1 MKIYDCCMFFDEE
14 MLLGLRLKTLN
25 KYVDKFIIVESKYTH
40 SGDKKKLIFDINKY
54 TEFKN
59 KINYIVIEDPP
70 EDIEDIN
77 NDDDENQKN
86 IKHIMN
92 ALRRENYQRNKIND
106 GLKDAAPEDWIIIS
120 DLDEIPNLDE
130 INFNTINKKIIFFKQ
145 RVFYY
150 KLNLELKNIHWI
162 GSKAVQKKNL
172 ISPQWLR
179 NIKDRIYPKWRLDI
193 IFSKK
198 KYNNIFY
205 VYAGG
210 WHFSYVKKPEDIE
223 KKLKSYLHHREYDL
237 EPLGIEKIKNFVNN
251 KSVIYDHRVDQTQ
264 YKFSGT
270 QKLEK
275 IKLNTLPPDIENNI
289 NFYILNINNH
299 IILY

>member
-1 MKIYDCCMFFDEE
+1 MFFDEE
-14 MLLGLRLKTLN
+14 MLLGLRLKTLD
-25 KYVDKFIIVESKYTH
+25 KYIDKFIIVESKYTH
-40 SGDKKKLIFDINKY
+40 SGDKKKLIFNINKY
-54 TEFKN
+54 SEFKS
-59 KINYIVIEDPP
+59 KINYIVTEDPP
-70 EDIEDIN
+70 EGIENIN
-77 NDDDENQKN
+77 NDDNENQKN

-92 ALRRENYQRNKIND
+92 ALRRENYQRNKIMD
-106 GLKDAAPEDWIIIS
+106 GLNEADPEDWVIIS
-120 DLDEIPNLDE
+120 DLDEIPNLDK
-130 INFNTINKKIIFFKQ
+130 INFNKINKKIIFFKQ

-150 KLNLELKNIHWI
+150 KLNLELKKIHWI
-162 GSKAVQKKNL
+162 GSKAVLKKNL

-179 NIKDRIYPKWRLDI
+179 NIKDRIYSRWRFDI

-205 VYAGG
+205 MDDGG
-210 WHFSYVKKPEDIE
+210 WHFSYIKKPEDIE

-264 YKFSGT
+264 YKFSGS

-275 IKLNTLPPDIENNI
+275 IELNNLPPDVKNNV
-289 NFYILNINNH
+289 NFYKEWLE
-299 IILY
+299 

>member
-1 MKIYDCCMFFDEE
+1 MFFDEE

-54 TEFKN
+54 SEFKN
-59 KINYIVIEDPP
+59 KINYIASEDPP
-70 EDIEDIN
+70 EGIENIN
-77 NDDDENQKN
+77 NDDEENQKN

-92 ALRRENYQRNKIND
+92 ALRRENYQRNKIKD
-106 GLKDAAPEDWIIIS
+106 GLNEAAPEDWIIIS
-120 DLDEIPNLDE
+120 DLDEIPNLDKIDFE
-130 INFNTINKKIIFFKQ
+130 TINKKIIFFKQ

-179 NIKDRIYPKWRLDI
+179 NIKDRIYSKWRLDI

-205 VYAGG
+205 VYDGG
-210 WHFSYVKKPEDIE
+210 WHFSFIKKPEDIE

-237 EPLGIEKIKNFVNN
+237 EPLGIEKIKNFINN

-264 YKFSGT
+264 YKFSGS

-275 IKLNTLPPDIENNI
+275 IGLNNLPPGIENNI
-289 NFYILNINNH
+289 NFYKEWLD
-299 IILY
+299 

>member
-1 MKIYDCCMFFDEE
+1 MFFDEE
-14 MLLGLRLKTLN
+14 MLLGLRLKTLD
-25 KYVDKFIIVESKYTH
+25 KYIDKFIIVESKYTH
-40 SGDKKKLIFDINKY
+40 SGDKKKLIFNINKY
-54 TEFKN
+54 SEFKS
-59 KINYIVIEDPP
+59 KINYIVTEDPP
-70 EDIEDIN
+70 EGIENIN
-77 NDDDENQKN
+77 NDDNENQKN

-92 ALRRENYQRNKIND
+92 ALRRENYQRNKIMD
-106 GLKDAAPEDWIIIS
+106 GLNKADPEDWVIIS
-120 DLDEIPNLDE
+120 DLDEIPNLNK
-130 INFNTINKKIIFFKQ
+130 INFNKINKKIIFFKQ

-150 KLNLELKNIHWI
+150 KLNLELKKIHWI
-162 GSKAVQKKNL
+162 GSKAVLKKNL

-179 NIKDRIYPKWRLDI
+179 NIKDRIYSRWRLDI

-205 VYAGG
+205 MDDGG
-210 WHFSYVKKPEDIE
+210 WHFSYIKKPEDIE

-264 YKFSGT
+264 YKFSGS

-275 IKLNTLPPDIENNI
+275 IELDNLPPDVENNV
-289 NFYILNINNH
+289 NFYKEWLE
-299 IILY
+299 

>member
-1 MKIYDCCMFFDEE
+1 MFFDEE

-54 TEFKN
+54 SEFKN

-106 GLKDAAPEDWIIIS
+106 GLNDAAPEDWIIIS

-130 INFNTINKKIIFFKQ
+130 INFNTINNKIIFFKQ

-150 KLNLELKNIHWI
+150 KLNLELKSW
-162 GSKAVQKKNL
+162 K
-172 ISPQWLR
+172 
-179 NIKDRIYPKWRLDI
+179 RL
-193 IFSKK
+193 
-198 KYNNIFY
+198 N
-205 VYAGG
+205 
-210 WHFSYVKKPEDIE
+210 
-223 KKLKSYLHHREYDL
+223 
-237 EPLGIEKIKNFVNN
+237 
-251 KSVIYDHRVDQTQ
+251 
-264 YKFSGT
+264 
-270 QKLEK
+270 
-275 IKLNTLPPDIENNI
+275 
-289 NFYILNINNH
+289 
-299 IILY
+299 

>member
-1 MKIYDCCMFFDEE
+1 MFFDEE

-40 SGDKKKLIFDINKY
+40 SGHKKKLIFDINKY
-54 TEFKN
+54 SEFKN

-77 NDDDENQKN
+77 NYDNENQKN

-92 ALRRENYQRNKIND
+92 ALKRENYQRNKIND
-106 GLKDAAPEDWIIIS
+106 GLSDAEPEDWIIIS
-120 DLDEIPNLDE
+120 DLDEIPNLNE

-150 KLNLELKNIHWI
+150 KLNLELKNINWI

-179 NIKDRIYPKWRLDI
+179 NIKDRIYSKWRLDI

-198 KYNNIFY
+198 KYSNIFY
-205 VYAGG
+205 VYDGG
-210 WHFSYVKKPEDIE
+210 WHFSFVKKPEDIE

-251 KSVIYDHRVDQTQ
+251 KSVIYDHRVDKTQ

-275 IKLNTLPPDIENNI
+275 IKLNTLPPDIEKNI
-289 NFYILNINNH
+289 NFYKDWLV
-299 IILY
+299 

>member
-25 KYVDKFIIVESKYTH
+25 KYIDKFIIVESKYTH
-40 SGDKKKLIFDINKY
+40 SGDKKKLIFNINKY
-54 TEFKN
+54 SEFKK
-59 KINYIVIEDPP
+59 KINYIVTEDRVEGIEN
-70 EDIEDIN
+70 IS
-77 NDDDENQKN
+77 NDDNENQKN

-92 ALRRENYQRNKIND
+92 ALRRENYQRNKIMD
-106 GLKDAAPEDWIIIS
+106 GSNEADPEDWIIIS
-120 DLDEIPNLDE
+120 DLDEIPNLDK
-130 INFNTINKKIIFFKQ
+130 INFNKINKKIIFFKQ

-150 KLNLELKNIHWI
+150 KLNLELKKIHWI

-179 NIKDRIYPKWRLDI
+179 NIKDRIYSKWRLDI

-205 VYAGG
+205 IYDGG
-210 WHFSYVKKPEDIE
+210 WHFSYIKKPEDIE

-264 YKFSGT
+264 YKFSGS

-275 IKLNTLPPDIENNI
+275 ISLDYLPSDIENNS
-289 NFYILNINNH
+289 NFYKEWLD
-299 IILY
+299 

>member
-1 MKIYDCCMFFDEE
+1 MFFDEE
-14 MLLGLRLKTLN
+14 LLLSLRLKTLN

-54 TEFKN
+54 SEFKN
-59 KINYIVIEDPP
+59 KINYIVTEDAPNGIEN
-70 EDIEDIN
+70 IN
-77 NDDDENQKN
+77 SDDDENQKN

-92 ALRRENYQRNKIND
+92 ALRRENYQRNKIKD
-106 GLKDAAPEDWIIIS
+106 GLNEAGPDDWIIIS
-120 DLDEIPNLDE
+120 DLDEIPNLDM
-130 INFNTINKKIIFFKQ
+130 IDFNKINKKIIFFKQ

-150 KLNLELKNIHWI
+150 KLNLELKKIHWI
-162 GSKAVQKKNL
+162 GSRAVQKKNL

-179 NIKDRIYPKWRLDI
+179 NIKDRIYSKWRLDI
-193 IFSKK
+193 ILSKK

-205 VYAGG
+205 INNGG

-237 EPLGIEKIKNFVNN
+237 EPLGIKKIKNFVDN

-264 YKFSGT
+264 YKFSGS

-275 IKLNTLPPDIENNI
+275 IGLDNLPPDVKNNI
-289 NFYILNINNH
+289 NFYKEWLD
-299 IILY
+299 